1 LIRMFKKLF
10 RKKIIIPLLLLLIV
24 AGFFG
29 YRALKSNGKETRY
42 VLAAVE
48 KGTIILSVSGSGQI
62 SASDQADIKSKVSG
76 DIIYLN
82 VQKGQGVAANAL
94 LVQIDSVD
102 AQKAVRDAQAT
113 LQQEKLTL
121 DKMKGMVTDEG
132 TLRGTKEKATEDLN
146 KAYED
151 GFNNVSNIFLDL
163 PNMMA
168 GLQDILFS
176 YSFSTVQQNIDY
188 YADAVKIYDEKV
200 LQYKTDAYNKYQISR
215 KAYDQNF
222 EDYKS
227 ASRFSEKNAIE
238 SLISETYETVK
249 GIAEAVKSTN
259 NLIQFYQD
267 KLIGRGSRPQ
277 TLSSTHLSSLNTYTG
292 KTNTYLLNLL
302 SIKNTIQS
310 DKEIII
316 EADFDVKDQ
325 EIKAAKAEE
334 TLSEV
339 QEKLADYSIYAP
351 FGGIISD
358 VNVKKGDS
366 VSAGTVLASA
376 ITWQKIAEIS
386 LNEVDAAKV
395 KAGQKATL
403 TFDALPDITIS
414 GKVLEMDTAGTVSQG
429 VVSYG
434 VKIVLDTQDESV
446 KPGMSVAADI
456 ITDVK
461 QDVLLLSNSAIKSQ
475 GTSYYVELVEASE
488 EMKQQLLA
496 SKSGII
502 LSTPLKQQSVETGLS
517 DDLSTEIV
525 SGLKEGDVVVAST
538 ISQNTTKTTQ
548 TQQNQGFQIPGMGG
562 QIRTNR

>member
-1 LIRMFKKLF
+1 MKKLF
-10 RKKIIIPLLLLLIV
+10 RKKIIIPFLLLLIV

-29 YRALKSNGKETRY
+29 YKALKGNEKETRY

-48 KGTIILSVSGSGQI
+48 KGTIIISVSGSGQI

-76 DIIYLN
+76 DITYLYI
-82 VQKGQGVAANAL
+82 QKGQGVAVNAL
-94 LVQIDSVD
+94 LAQIDPTD
-102 AQKAVRDAQAT
+102 AQKAVRDAQAN

-121 DKMKGMVTDEG
+121 DKMKGMITEEG
-132 TLRGTKEKATEDLN
+132 ILRGTKEKATEDLN

-151 GFNNVSNIFLDL
+151 GFNNIANIFLDL

-168 GLQDILFS
+168 GLQDMLFS
-176 YSFSTVQQNIDY
+176 YNFSSTQQNIDY
-188 YADAVKIYDEKV
+188 YSDAVKIYDEKV
-200 LQYKTDAYNKYQISR
+200 LQYKTDAYDKYQAAR

-238 SLISETYETVK
+238 SLIGETYETVK
-249 GIAEAVKSTN
+249 DIAEAVKSTN

-267 KLIGRGSRPQ
+267 KLIGAGLKPQ
-277 TLSSTHLSSLNTYTG
+277 TLSNTHLSTLNTYTG

-302 SIKNTIQS
+302 STKNTIQS
-310 DKEIII
+310 DKEAII
-316 EADFDVKDQ
+316 EADFSIKDQ
-325 EIKAAKAEE
+325 EIKVAQAEE
-334 TLSEV
+334 TLSEA
-339 QEKLADYSIYAP
+339 QEKLADYSVFAP

-366 VSAGTVLASA
+366 VSAGTVLAA
-376 ITWQKIAEIS
+376 VITWQKIAEIS
-386 LNEVDAAKV
+386 INEVDAAKV
-395 KAGQKATL
+395 KVGQKATL
-403 TFDALPDITIS
+403 TFDALSDVTIS
-414 GKVLEMDTAGTVSQG
+414 GKVSEIDSVGTVSQG

-434 VKIVLDTQDESV
+434 VKIVLDIQDGAV

-456 ITDVK
+456 ITDIK
-461 QDVLLLSNSAIKSQ
+461 QNVLVLPNNAIKSQ
-475 GTSYYVELVEASE
+475 GSSHYVELAGVPA

-496 SKSGII
+496 GASGAI
-502 LSTPLKQQSVETGLS
+502 LSSPPEQQLVETGLS
-517 DDLSTEIV
+517 DDLSTEII

-548 TQQNQGFQIPGMGG
+548 AQQNQGLQIPGMGG

>member
-1 LIRMFKKLF
+1 MKKLF
-10 RKKIIIPLLLLLIV
+10 KKKIIIPLLLLLIV

-48 KGTIILSVSGSGQI
+48 KGTIIISVSGTGQI

-76 DIIYLN
+76 DITYLN
-82 VQKGQGVAANAL
+82 VQKGQGVLANAL
-94 LVQIDSVD
+94 LAQIDPTD
-102 AQKAVRDAQAT
+102 AQKAIQDAQTT
-113 LQQEKLTL
+113 LQQEKLNL

-151 GFNNVSNIFLDL
+151 GFNNVANIFLDL
-163 PNMMA
+163 PSIMA
-168 GLQDILFS
+168 GLQDIIFS
-176 YSFSTVQQNIDY
+176 YSFTTSQQNIDY
-188 YADAVKIYDEKV
+188 YADAVKIYDDKV
-200 LQYKTDAYNKYQISR
+200 LQYKTDTYDKYQISR
-215 KAYDQNF
+215 KTYDQNF

-227 ASRFSEKNAIE
+227 ASRFSEKNVTE

-249 GIAEAVKSTN
+249 DIAETVKSTN

-267 KLIGRGSRPQ
+267 KLIAAGGLKPQ

-302 SIKNTIQS
+302 STKNTIQS
-310 DKEIII
+310 DKEAII
-316 EADFDVKDQ
+316 EADFSIKDQ
-325 EIKAAKAEE
+325 EIKVAQAEE
-334 TLSEV
+334 TLSEA
-339 QEKLADYSIYAP
+339 QEKLADYSVYVP

-366 VSAGTVLASA
+366 VSAGTVLAA
-376 ITWQKIAEIS
+376 VITWQKIAEIS

-395 KAGQKATL
+395 KVGQKATL
-403 TFDALPDITIS
+403 TFDALSDVSIS

-434 VKIVLDTQDESV
+434 VKIVLDTQDERI

-461 QDVLLLSNSAIKSQ
+461 QDVLVLPNNAIKSQ
-475 GTSYYVELVEASE
+475 GNSRYVELAEVPA

-496 SKSGII
+496 SVSGVI
-502 LSTPLKQQSVETGLS
+502 LSNPPKQQSVEIGLS
-517 DDLSTEIV
+517 NDLSTEIV

-538 ISQNTTKTTQ
+538 INQNTTKTTQ
-548 TQQNQGFQIPGMGG
+548 TQQNQGFQIPGIGG

>member
-1 LIRMFKKLF
+1 MKKLF
-10 RKKIIIPLLLLLIV
+10 RKKIIIPFLLLLIV

-29 YRALKSNGKETRY
+29 YKALKGNEKETRY

-48 KGTIILSVSGSGQI
+48 KGTIIISVSGSGQI

-76 DIIYLN
+76 DITYLYI
-82 VQKGQGVAANAL
+82 QKGQGVAVNAL
-94 LVQIDSVD
+94 LAQIDPTD
-102 AQKAVRDAQAT
+102 AQKAVRDAQAN

-249 GIAEAVKSTN
+249 DIAEAVKSTN

-267 KLIGRGSRPQ
+267 KLIAAGGLKPQ
-277 TLSSTHLSSLNTYTG
+277 TLSNTHLSTLNIYTG

-302 SIKNTIQS
+302 STKNTIQS
-310 DKEIII
+310 DKETII
-316 EADFDVKDQ
+316 EADFSIKDQ
-325 EIKAAKAEE
+325 ETKVVKAEE
-334 TLSEV
+334 ALSEA
-339 QEKLADYSIYAP
+339 QEKLADYSVYAP

-358 VNVKKGDS
+358 VNVKEGDS
-366 VSAGTVLASA
+366 VSAGTVLAA
-376 ITWQKIAEIS
+376 VITWQKIAEIS

-403 TFDALPDITIS
+403 TFDALSDVSIS

-434 VKIVLDTQDESV
+434 VKIVLDTQNESV
-446 KPGMSVAADI
+446 KPGMSVAVDI

-461 QDVLLLSNSAIKSQ
+461 QDVLVISNNAIKSQ
-475 GTSYYVELVEASE
+475 GNSHYVELAEVSD
-488 EMKQQLLA
+488 EMRQQLLA
-496 SKSGII
+496 NVSGVI
-502 LSTPLKQQSVETGLS
+502 LPNSPKQQSVEIGLS
-517 DDLSTEIV
+517 NDLSTEIV
-525 SGLKEGDVVVAST
+525 SGLKEGDVVVSST
-538 ISQNTTKTTQ
+538 INQNTTKTTQ
-548 TQQNQGFQIPGMGG
+548 TQRTQGFQIPGMM
-562 QIRTNR
+562 R